1 VNTVK
6 PKLHL
11 IAGLLAGLL
20 FSFPVLA
27 EDATEADCT
36 PRGAVTLKTGSGISI
51 ELDGENGGCNADGS
65 RFSFGNVIG
74 SVRIF
79 PGEWAIIGSQFVEL
93 TLDEPFAFERYRHP
107 FVPTVERYIA
117 QFETREGIFVFISMT
132 PVRQPGTLATFNTFE
147 LNEFIVR
154 NSSSFELGENVIYQE
169 YDRIW
174 SISAPLDG
182 ISGTL
187 ANANSN
193 SSEFFP
199 VGDREVALF
208 NCRDSDGLVA
218 TTTTDSEGQ
227 FRFDGEELGLFDG
240 NYQLRFPEIPG
251 FSISTNRFTIFSNNF
266 TNCADFSSPD
276 NRRTSFSGRSSE
288 LPINVFYSADP

>member
-11 IAGLLAGLL
+11 IAGLLAGFL

-27 EDATEADCT
+27 EDATEPDCT
-36 PRGAVTLKTGSGISI
+36 PRGPVTLKTGSGISI

-107 FVPTVERYIA
+107 FVSTVERYIA
-117 QFETREGIFVFISMT
+117 QFETREGIFVYISMT
-132 PVRQPGTLATFNTFE
+132 PIR
-147 LNEFIVR
+147 
-154 NSSSFELGENVIYQE
+154 NVIYQE

-251 FSISTNRFTIFSNNF
+251 FSVSTNRFTIFSNNF

-276 NRRTSFSGRSSE
+276 NRRTSFFGRSSE